1 VSSVRRVREII
12 ASVQAAHPRDSF
24 FANIESTWQHSRQ
37 ARAQYRAYDRAFR
50 SLDEQSW
57 KETKAK
63 ALRHFLDHR
72 KGQLKQGFFNQI
84 NEAFAYEH
92 LIRRGCQNVRILQED
107 GSKKPDIAYVE
118 NGEQRFCEVKTIGIS
133 QEQIARWEAGGAFSG
148 SIYAQ
153 LSDGFLRKLNSTL
166 NKACD
171 QITTQGA
178 DGLVFLIVLFDDFTM
193 TYYNTYRSQIL
204 DCLLRHRATD
214 IQVKIGLS
222 GQRRLQKRGK
232 NDT

>member
-1 VSSVRRVREII
+1 MGRVRELI
-12 ASVQAAHPRDSF
+12 ASVQAAHPGDSF

-37 ARAQYRAYDRAFR
+37 ARAQYRAYDRAFL

-57 KETKAK
+57 RETEDK

-92 LIRRGCQNVRILQED
+92 LIRRGCQNVRVLQED
-107 GSKKPDIAYVE
+107 GNTKPDIAYVE
-118 NGEQRFCEVKTIGIS
+118 NGQQRFCEVKTIGIS
-133 QEQIARWEAGGAFSG
+133 QEQLARWEAGGAFSG

-153 LSDGFLRKLNSTL
+153 LSDGFINKLNSTL
-166 NKACD
+166 SKACE
-171 QITTQGA
+171 QIATQGG

-193 TYYNTYRSQIL
+193 MYYDTYRSQIL
-204 DCLLRHRATD
+204 DCLLRHRAPE